1 MNNKFKFQPGNLI
14 EILVADELCIGAAM
28 GEQNES
34 FNPGD
39 LFLVAENDAVID
51 KHGGTYYHFISAKS
65 GNSIYWDREDLDAYE
80 NPYFKKVEV

>member
-14 EILVADELCIGAAM
+14 EMLQADELCIGQGM

-39 LFLVAENDAVID
+39 LLLVVENDAVID
-51 KHGGTYYHFISAKS
+51 QHGGIYYHFISSKS
-65 GNSIYWDREDLDAYE
+65 GNSIYWDRDDLDAYE